1 MKNSSGDIMRNSLA
15 RIIKGAKQCSK
26 ISEQEIKSL
35 MPDCTL
41 SSENSDALENKRSNC
56 FSSVRKA
63 PRS

>member
-1 MKNSSGDIMRNSLA
+1 MRNSLA

-41 SSENSDALENKRSNC
+41 SSENSDALENKRANC